1 MESLAENLTPPYY
14 AATLN
19 ERQGDLKDKNH
30 IAPTDEM
37 VTLAT
42 RQPGFL
48 GLESSR
54 DKKGKHKT
62 VSYWKDIDAIEEWI
76 NVGDKKI
83 THRFGIGLDETCG
96 IEVSLIEENT
106 RRKKDRGAIKGLN
119 AFVAAAI
126 SSLTGLVS

>member
-1 MESLAENLTPPYY
+1 MGRLAKNLTPPYY
-14 AATLN
+14 EAVLKETQ
-19 ERQGDLKDKNH
+19 EGLKDKNH
-30 IAPTDEM
+30 VAPSDEM
-37 VTLAT
+37 VTLAP
-42 RQPGFL
+42 RRSGFL
-48 GLESSR
+48 GLETAR
-54 DKKGKHKT
+54 DKKGNQIT
-62 VSYWKDIDAIEEWI
+62 VSYWKDVDAIEEWI

>member
-19 ERQGDLKDKNH
+19 ERQGDLRDKNH

-54 DKKGKHKT
+54 DQKGKHKT
-62 VSYWKDIDAIEEWI
+62 VSYWKDVDAIEEWI